1 MARSPQRFIYTVL
14 GTVMIAVA
22 LFTFVNPSLC
32 ATGCGNLTEP
42 LFLFLYAVLGEW
54 GPRLLF
60 FAAATFFFWAAASV
74 RE

>member
-1 MARSPQRFIYTVL
+1 
-14 GTVMIAVA
+14 MIATA
-22 LFTFVNPSLC
+22 LFTFVSPSLC

-42 LFLFLYAVLGEW
+42 LFLFLYAALGEW

-60 FAAATFFFWAAASV
+60 FIAAIFFFWAAASV